1 MFRVVVPRAGRFAT
15 QIVRLDFDTRP
26 QFASKATLTVPV
38 KGQLL
43 ARLFL
48 VATMPDIATPQAAA
62 ATQVGPS
69 LFLGPRFAWTNSLGH
84 ALIQGASVEIG
95 GSTVESLDGRLLEVL
110 DEFYTPLERL
120 ELMNKLIQRNM
131 TNFPQYPAAAEPPT
145 QVVTPLPFWFC
156 RGDAGVFLPIDALAA
171 DQVRI
176 SITFPSVESLYVS
189 TARADVSGV
198 KCTTKGAAFYALQGA
213 TFYAQDPSGTPVPG
227 LNGNPN
233 QTTNASQIGGIQL
246 PNRLS
251 LGDTYLLAEYVY
263 LDAPEANRFRIS
275 DIEVPIV
282 QHYAF
287 EPTDTQRAPRITI
300 PLRVPN
306 PVRNLFFFAQ
316 RFEATQFNAPFL
328 ATRDLSGA
336 GAPVAPWWPNAAPIN
351 VRAPDLL
358 QPGFVF
364 RDSEPLA
371 SAELMYEGKLMR
383 YSTTS
388 PVLFRS
394 VLPSYEMK
402 KAPYVNR
409 YYYMMHFGLN
419 HGAIPSSQPSGEGNL
434 DKMSRIALTLEF
446 KPFRGSNILTQ
457 VPRYIVYVWAET
469 YNVFRVYGGR
479 GGLLFAYP

>member
-1 MFRVVVPRAGRFAT
+1 
-15 QIVRLDFDTRP
+15 
-26 QFASKATLTVPV
+26 
-38 KGQLL
+38 
-43 ARLFL
+43 
-48 VATMPDIATPQAAA
+48 
-62 ATQVGPS
+62 
-69 LFLGPRFAWTNSLGH
+69 
-84 ALIQGASVEIG
+84 
-95 GSTVESLDGRLLEVL
+95 VESLDGRLLEVL
-110 DEFYTPLERL
+110 DEFYTPLERV
-120 ELMNKLIQRNM
+120 ELVNKLIKRNM
-131 TNFPQYPAAAEPPT
+131 TNFPQYPTAAEPPT

-156 RGDAGVFLPIDALAA
+156 RGDAGTFLPIDALAA

-176 SITFPSVESLYVS
+176 RITFPSVDSLYVS
-189 TARADVSGV
+189 SARVDISGS
-198 KCTTKGAAFYALQGA
+198 KCDSKGAAFYALQGA
-213 TFYAQDPSGTPVPG
+213 TFYAQDPSGPPVPG
-227 LNGNPN
+227 LNGDPT

-246 PNRLS
+246 PNRLA
-251 LGDTYLLAEYVY
+251 LGDTYLLAEYIY

-287 EPTDTQRAPRITI
+287 EPTDTQRAPRLTI
-300 PLRVPN
+300 PLRIPN

-316 RFEATQFNAPFL
+316 RYEAGQFNAPFL

-336 GAPVAPWWPNAAPIN
+336 DAPNVPWWPNAAHIN
-351 VRAPDLL
+351 ARAPDLL

-383 YSTTS
+383 YSSTS

-394 VLPSYEMK
+394 ILPAYEMK

-419 HGAIPSSQPSGEGNL
+419 HGELPPSQPNGEGNL
-434 DKMSRIALTLEF
+434 DTIPRIALTLEF
-446 KPFRGSNILTQ
+446 KPFRGSTILTQ
-457 VPRYIVYVWAET
+457 VPRYVVYVWAET